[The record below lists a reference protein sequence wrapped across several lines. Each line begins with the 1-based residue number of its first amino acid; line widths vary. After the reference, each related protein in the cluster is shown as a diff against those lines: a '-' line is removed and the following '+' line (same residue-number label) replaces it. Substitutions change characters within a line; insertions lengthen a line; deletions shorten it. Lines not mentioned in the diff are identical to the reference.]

1 MAMKRKE
8 IVLWTLVAVA
18 LAANIWLPRQ
28 MRYKY
33 SWDKDL
39 AQRLAT
45 EFCAT
50 REDVK
55 EYIQKYVPDV
65 TDEQIDKWTASGEL
79 EAMQIGKRTM
89 YFTAAARN
97 LFRINPELA
106 AIKAAA
112 DSKDEDLSTPTPC
125 AQARHSAAGCR
136 FLARMWPARPTSNS

>member
-79 EAMQIGKRTM
+79 EAMRIGKRTM
-89 YFTAAARN
+89 YFT
-97 LFRINPELA
+97 
-106 AIKAAA
+106 
-112 DSKDEDLSTPTPC
+112 
-125 AQARHSAAGCR
+125 
-136 FLARMWPARPTSNS
+136 RPHATCSGSILN